1 MTPVASVS
9 VPGGRVDV
17 GRQDGAVLLRVL
29 SHEGEGVS
37 FLARPEQARRL
48 ALALLSEAG
57 RAAVYAAPELV
68 APEPPE
74 AA

>member
-1 MTPVASVS
+1 MTPVASVA

-17 GRQDGAVLLRVL
+17 GRSGASVTLRVL
-29 SHEGEGVS
+29 SHEGEGVC
-37 FLARPEQARRL
+37 FMARPEQARL
-48 ALALLSEAG
+48 IALALLSESS
-57 RAAVYAAPELV
+57 RAAIYTAPKLV